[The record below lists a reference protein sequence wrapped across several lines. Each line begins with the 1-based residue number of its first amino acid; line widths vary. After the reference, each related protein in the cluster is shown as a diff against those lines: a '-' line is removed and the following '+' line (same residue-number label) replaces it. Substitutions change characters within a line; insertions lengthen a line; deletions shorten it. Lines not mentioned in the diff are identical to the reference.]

1 MNMVAEPRRL
11 QQLWAVNSPLRH
23 KADTGKVLS
32 AVLCVLNR
40 ATKKEK
46 LKKIALK
53 ATCDDRMKRT
63 VRGGHVDN
71 IVDKLVRRAQA
82 AATTMSSP
90 RACGSPSSGMAAT
103 RRRLGDTPT
112 VVTGAVPTV
121 EAPLDTPGRSSAV
134 RSPQVSLED
143 IRRLE
148 SDYMKN
154 VNTNA
159 AGSGSSKSARGGG
172 IASGFSLRRGSMFRS
187 QRKMLARYSTRSVVC
202 IRTSFGQP
210 HHDASASY
218 GE

>member
-1 MNMVAEPRRL
+1 MVAEPRRL

-121 EAPLDTPGRSSAV
+121 EAPLDTPGRR
-134 RSPQVSLED
+134 RSRRGTRRNRLLRGPAASVKAKQMA
-143 IRRLE
+143 RRL
-148 SDYMKN
+148 S
-154 VNTNA
+154 
-159 AGSGSSKSARGGG
+159 SGRRKQGWSSH
-172 IASGFSLRRGSMFRS
+172 LRRVF
-187 QRKMLARYSTRSVVC
+187 
-202 IRTSFGQP
+202 
-210 HHDASASY
+210 
-218 GE
+218 